1 MRFKGYGT
9 GTVLAT
15 WSTMTALAVAAV
27 VSVSG
32 CTAEQKAP
40 DVAGGGGASAS
51 GKPKDQR
58 AVRQQWVDCMHQE
71 GQTGVIMG
79 PKGEVQIPAG
89 GAVGKSG
96 GGADNSAYDQAEKT
110 CNAKVPGMQQV
121 QEQDKQ
127 KAVDQARKY
136 VACLRGN
143 GYADAPD
150 PDPKT
155 GVIVVDPKKWDKA
168 KFGVAAKACTK
179 IPGPGIQVGS

>member
-9 GTVLAT
+9 RAVWAT
-15 WSTMTALAVAAV
+15 WSTVTALSVAAV

-32 CTAEQKAP
+32 CSAEQKAP
-40 DVAGGGGASAS
+40 DVAGGGGAGTS

-71 GQTGVIMG
+71 GQTGVTIG
-79 PKGEVQIPAG
+79 PKGEIQVPAG
-89 GAVGKSG
+89 GAEGKN

-121 QEQDKQ
+121 REQGKQ
-127 KAVDQARKY
+127 KAIEQARKY
-136 VACLRGN
+136 VACLREN
-143 GYADAPD
+143 GYTDAPD

-179 IPGPGIQVGS
+179 VPGPGIQVAS